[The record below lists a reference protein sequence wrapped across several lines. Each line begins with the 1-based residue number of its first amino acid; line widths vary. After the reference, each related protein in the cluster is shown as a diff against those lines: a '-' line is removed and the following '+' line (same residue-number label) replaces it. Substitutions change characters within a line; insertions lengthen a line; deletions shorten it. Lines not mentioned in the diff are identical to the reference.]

1 MWTVLFYPVDTV
13 LFIHN
18 VFSMVLREADL
29 LFQNFHRILKLPVIF
44 HKLGDV
50 VDPAFYRGMIPPS
63 QEFTDGLE
71 GGIRHLAAQVHDHV
85 PGDDDLL

>member
-29 LFQNFHRILKLPVIF
+29 LFQNFHRILKLPVISISWVM
-44 HKLGDV
+44 LL
-50 VDPAFYRGMIPPS
+50 IPL
-63 QEFTDGLE
+63 FTVE
-71 GGIRHLAAQVHDHV
+71 
-85 PGDDDLL
+85 